1 MNASIEKYRAVIKNQ
16 IDEEFES
23 ICNNILSE
31 NNINFLIQ
39 NVISMISNSEFKE
52 DINMNLINDKDNYW
66 NAMYEKNKIILNYFQ
81 QNKPGILDNLKER
94 FISIIQTEF
103 LQNLEKKILWRDFLK
118 DSLVSIQKD
127 INIKYTEMLNKCDYQ
142 EDLEKYIEK
151 YDIFYEKILI
161 DLKTKYFNNI
171 SEKRFEEAKNSIKNI
186 CKEEYIKILNNKLP
200 IWENIKNDILSRIKE
215 NLDSYLFKI
224 FNQKEF
230 KDQINQNE
238 GTKESFM
245 NIIPLEIK
253 ENKQIKKSKENEL
266 NNYIESEIKKAI
278 NTFNLKKD
286 KLPLFEDYLK
296 EKIKLCSNKVDM
308 KIKELLNKF
317 HYQEDKIIFNSDSI
331 FSFLTNNDEKIYEN
345 VGSKIEEM
353 NYKLRELCDEKS
365 KEYDSLILK
374 TKPEWNIIKS
384 EKISEIKKICENYG
398 NKLDGVYFQ
407 EDIQKIDINNLKK
420 RIIETPDLFKD
431 VESCKKQEI
440 NNEIDKIINEE
451 IIVKQNSLQKSL
463 PNWSDIKMQ
472 LIDNIKFKMSIK
484 SKNNLDYTNLNNV
497 INVLCQY
504 IETCSDIFNRCKTE
518 EKKNEI
524 RIETK
529 NIAREIGQEYIS
541 QKQEEEKRRG
551 LEEQKK
557 IEEQQR
563 RRLEEQKKR
572 EKDLILINLI
582 NQFYQ
587 REREKEER
595 EQREQKEIKQGKTTF
610 DFSDVELPIRYKY
623 KQNDYNVNENNNNE
637 VNNENIDDENNE
649 NNDEENIDNEN
660 NNDENID
667 DENNDD
673 ENNDDENNDDEN
685 NDDEN
690 NDDENDSDNNE

>member
-331 FSFLTNNDEKIYEN
+331 FF
-345 VGSKIEEM
+345 
-353 NYKLRELCDEKS
+353 
-365 KEYDSLILK
+365 
-374 TKPEWNIIKS
+374 
-384 EKISEIKKICENYG
+384 
-398 NKLDGVYFQ
+398 F
-407 EDIQKIDINNLKK
+407 
-420 RIIETPDLFKD
+420 
-431 VESCKKQEI
+431 
-440 NNEIDKIINEE
+440 
-451 IIVKQNSLQKSL
+451 
-463 PNWSDIKMQ
+463 
-472 LIDNIKFKMSIK
+472 
-484 SKNNLDYTNLNNV
+484 
-497 INVLCQY
+497 
-504 IETCSDIFNRCKTE
+504 
-518 EKKNEI
+518 
-524 RIETK
+524 
-529 NIAREIGQEYIS
+529 
-541 QKQEEEKRRG
+541 
-551 LEEQKK
+551 
-557 IEEQQR
+557 
-563 RRLEEQKKR
+563 
-572 EKDLILINLI
+572 
-582 NQFYQ
+582 
-587 REREKEER
+587 
-595 EQREQKEIKQGKTTF
+595 
-610 DFSDVELPIRYKY
+610 
-623 KQNDYNVNENNNNE
+623 
-637 VNNENIDDENNE
+637 
-649 NNDEENIDNEN
+649 
-660 NNDENID
+660 
-667 DENNDD
+667 
-673 ENNDDENNDDEN
+673 
-685 NDDEN
+685 
-690 NDDENDSDNNE
+690 

>member
-161 DLKTKYFNNI
+161 DLKTKFFNNI

-200 IWENIKNDILSRIKE
+200 IWEKIKNDIFSRIKE

-253 ENKQIKKSKENEL
+253 ENKQIKKSKENVL
-266 NNYIESEIKKAI
+266 NNYIESEIEKAI

-331 FSFLTNNDEKIYEN
+331 FF
-345 VGSKIEEM
+345 
-353 NYKLRELCDEKS
+353 
-365 KEYDSLILK
+365 
-374 TKPEWNIIKS
+374 
-384 EKISEIKKICENYG
+384 
-398 NKLDGVYFQ
+398 F
-407 EDIQKIDINNLKK
+407 
-420 RIIETPDLFKD
+420 
-431 VESCKKQEI
+431 
-440 NNEIDKIINEE
+440 
-451 IIVKQNSLQKSL
+451 
-463 PNWSDIKMQ
+463 
-472 LIDNIKFKMSIK
+472 
-484 SKNNLDYTNLNNV
+484 
-497 INVLCQY
+497 
-504 IETCSDIFNRCKTE
+504 
-518 EKKNEI
+518 
-524 RIETK
+524 
-529 NIAREIGQEYIS
+529 
-541 QKQEEEKRRG
+541 
-551 LEEQKK
+551 
-557 IEEQQR
+557 
-563 RRLEEQKKR
+563 
-572 EKDLILINLI
+572 
-582 NQFYQ
+582 
-587 REREKEER
+587 
-595 EQREQKEIKQGKTTF
+595 
-610 DFSDVELPIRYKY
+610 
-623 KQNDYNVNENNNNE
+623 
-637 VNNENIDDENNE
+637 
-649 NNDEENIDNEN
+649 
-660 NNDENID
+660 
-667 DENNDD
+667 
-673 ENNDDENNDDEN
+673 
-685 NDDEN
+685 
-690 NDDENDSDNNE
+690 

>member
-1 MNASIEKYRAVIKNQ
+1 
-16 IDEEFES
+16 
-23 ICNNILSE
+23 
-31 NNINFLIQ
+31 
-39 NVISMISNSEFKE
+39 
-52 DINMNLINDKDNYW
+52 
-66 NAMYEKNKIILNYFQ
+66 
-81 QNKPGILDNLKER
+81 
-94 FISIIQTEF
+94 
-103 LQNLEKKILWRDFLK
+103 
-118 DSLVSIQKD
+118 
-127 INIKYTEMLNKCDYQ
+127 
-142 EDLEKYIEK
+142 
-151 YDIFYEKILI
+151 
-161 DLKTKYFNNI
+161 
-171 SEKRFEEAKNSIKNI
+171 
-186 CKEEYIKILNNKLP
+186 
-200 IWENIKNDILSRIKE
+200 
-215 NLDSYLFKI
+215 
-224 FNQKEF
+224 
-230 KDQINQNE
+230 
-238 GTKESFM
+238 
-245 NIIPLEIK
+245 
-253 ENKQIKKSKENEL
+253 
-266 NNYIESEIKKAI
+266 
-278 NTFNLKKD
+278 
-286 KLPLFEDYLK
+286 
-296 EKIKLCSNKVDM
+296 
-308 KIKELLNKF
+308 
-317 HYQEDKIIFNSDSI
+317 
-331 FSFLTNNDEKIYEN
+331 
-345 VGSKIEEM
+345 M

-637 VNNENIDDENNE
+637 VNNENIDDENN
-649 NNDEENIDNEN
+649 
-660 NNDENID
+660 D